1 MRIAFLRR
9 FSLSL
14 NMFSSNIRLCLQIK
28 ADFFFFFLYKNM
40 LRDNEK
46 IPIVPQHVY
55 CK

>member
-28 ADFFFFFLYKNM
+28 ADFFFFFFFLYKNM

-46 IPIVPQHVY
+46 IPIVPQHV
-55 CK
+55 